1 MAPTIAPHVLYA
13 KIDQAAGTTTD
24 VVADPGDGRQVV
36 LLGVA
41 LSSDTTG
48 TAKFHDDTG
57 GGSIDL
63 TGEMNL
69 LAGSPLVV
77 GFTNFPIL
85 KCTASQKLQ
94 LTTTQE
100 CNGWIAY
107 TIDTA

>member
-1 MAPTIAPHVLYA
+1 MAPTYAPHIRFAAV
-13 KIDQAAGTTTD
+13 DQAAGATTD
-24 VVADPGDGRQVV
+24 LVADPGDGKQVV

-48 TAKFHDDTG
+48 TAYFHDNA
-57 GGSIDL
+57 GSPVSH

-77 GFTNFPIL
+77 GFSGMPIL
-85 KCTASQKLQ
+85 RGTASQKLQ

-107 TIDTA
+107 TIDDA